1 MLQQSDVFV
10 NVGFMYNVNRW
21 LYEYEKII
29 LYQHNNAL
37 QMLKIS

>member
-21 LYEYEKII
+21 LYKYEKII
-29 LYQHNNAL
+29 LYRHNNAL

>member
-29 LYQHNNAL
+29 LYRYNNAL

>member
-21 LYEYEKII
+21 LYEYEKLFYIDII
-29 LYQHNNAL
+29 MHY
-37 QMLKIS
+37 KC

>member
-21 LYEYEKII
+21 LYEYKKII
-29 LYQHNNAL
+29 LYRHNNAL

>member
-21 LYEYEKII
+21 LYEYENII
-29 LYQHNNAL
+29 LY
-37 QMLKIS
+37 